1 MIFFDTIFSEP
12 RKTGTFCVSGS
23 TTVYLASAIAAIGG
37 VLFGYDVGVISGA
50 KVQVAHVMDL
60 TCGQEESL
68 VSFMP
73 LGAVS
78 ASLVASKLLNR

>member
-1 MIFFDTIFSEP
+1 MKFRFSIDD
-12 RKTGTFCVSGS
+12 S
-23 TTVYLASAIAAIGG
+23 TLPPSNKTVYLASVIAAIGG

-50 KVQVAHVMDL
+50 KVQVAHVMKL

-73 LGAVS
+73 LGALS
-78 ASLVASKLLNR
+78 ASLLASKILNRYRN